1 VSVVRFLARFL
12 APLVV
17 YATITAFHLAIP
29 ARQVDGY
36 VIDPATRRPY
46 RYRLNGLVVY
56 AATIGLWALLC
67 SRGVIAWDFFWTT
80 RWEGLA
86 GACTLGLLFTAA
98 VVLRAPGRPSKG
110 NGLLADLF
118 LGRIENPQW
127 LGGRVDAKM
136 WLYLVGATMLG
147 LNLYSFAMHHRLAF
161 PDDPS
166 PGVALYTALFSFF
179 LCEYLFFERV
189 HLYTY
194 DFFAERVGYK
204 LGWGCLCFYPYFY
217 GVGLWSVADRAN
229 PHSSTATLVG
239 AAAVFFSGWSL
250 ARGANLQK
258 FTFKRDPAAKFLGC
272 LTPVAVSDGER
283 RLLVSGFWRVSR
295 HVNYLGEI
303 LMAIGLTLALGQPRV
318 WTTWLYPL
326 YYVALLVPRQRDDDR
341 RCAAKY
347 GPLWK
352 EYCARVPYRI
362 VPGVY

>member
-1 VSVVRFLARFL
+1 VNLAGFL

-17 YATITAFHLAIP
+17 YAAITLLHLMIP
-29 ARQVDGY
+29 ARWVDGY
-36 VIDPATRRPY
+36 VIDPRTQKPY

-56 AATIGLWALLC
+56 LAIVALWALLC
-67 SRGVIAWDFFWTT
+67 SRGIIAWDFLWTV
-80 RWEGLA
+80 RWESLA
-86 GACTLGLLFTAA
+86 GACTLGLLFTFGM
-98 VVLRAPGRPSKG
+98 VLPAPSTGK
-110 NGLLADLF
+110 GLLADLY

-127 LGGRVDAKM
+127 MRGRVDAKM

-147 LNLYSFAMHHRLAF
+147 LNLYSLAMHHRLSF
-161 PDDPS
+161 PGDS
-166 PGVALYTALFSFF
+166 SRGVTLYTALFSFF
-179 LCEYLFFERV
+179 LWEYLFFERV

-194 DFFAERVGYK
+194 DFFAERVGFK

-217 GVGLWSVADRAN
+217 AIGLWSVAGLPAPRTGTGA
-229 PHSSTATLVG
+229 LVG
-239 AAAVFFSGWSL
+239 AAAIFFSGWSL
-250 ARGANLQK
+250 ARGANMQK
-258 FTFKRDPAAKFLGC
+258 FTFKRDPSAKFLRWMA
-272 LTPVAVSDGER
+272 PVAVTDGDK

-303 LMAIGLTLALGQPRV
+303 LMATGLTIALGRPDV

-326 YYVALLVPRQRDDDR
+326 YYAALLVPRQIDDDR